1 MSRGFT
7 LAETEENDGKPPG
20 FFPQVNKK
28 YKIQKVNCNIFSW
41 QLAL

>member
-20 FFPQVNKK
+20 FFPQVKKK
-28 YKIQKVNCNIFSW
+28 YQIQKFKYNLFSI
-41 QLAL
+41 AT